1 MMSAQNSSG
10 LAPQCLKMF
19 EHSSSSLGLHCQKMF
34 KQISS
39 NLVSQ
44 MSQRRLLAS
53 LQAPFL
59 KEKKVYA
66 SCALSSKER
75 KSSWFLIILINSVIF
90 VHARSVVCGSVD
102 HCFTKLKKK
111 LCARR
116 RDSFIVS
123 KKRSSDSTKKFK
135 GVPDESTIS
144 LEASNVKN
152 GSKTGVPDEEKL
164 NLEWEGRCGQ
174 YSNELEVSQAYGQAH
189 MYKLQVTSGTAKPK
203 ETTYHGLMHISKDAE
218 FWCHVAIAGL
228 NPEHMQDV
236 FLATNYPKIATRFSF
251 EGKIASYSN
260 QAVPNQR
267 DGKVRTSSDTK
278 VFTIEDGNPVEP
290 TSNKSRVGSFKD
302 GDRDGDTH
310 VKASANSDI
319 IFFFTS
325 AQDGNRLLDD
335 ERLSLADDLKKAHD
349 QNQNKSK

>member
-267 DGKVRTSSDTK
+267 KRVIRLRR
-278 VFTIEDGNPVEP
+278 ECC
-290 TSNKSRVGSFKD
+290 SNLMSGCDWKSVTGSGDQKKLRNQIFRALTESADVPSRVTETT
-302 GDRDGDTH
+302 DT
-310 VKASANSDI
+310 
-319 IFFFTS
+319 TS
-325 AQDGNRLLDD
+325 TLHLPRSPLQNYSSSRYLV
-335 ERLSLADDLKKAHD
+335 ER
-349 QNQNKSK
+349 